1 MDILDTLLT
10 QYANSPII
18 VGLLEGLNE
27 AIDPSANIEQFY
39 NIVLNLKTAQGYGLD
54 IWGIIVGIGRNVPV
68 DLSDDP
74 KMGFYGSDN
83 TPFNVAPFNGSGGKF
98 VSYALPDNLYR
109 KLIIIKAYAN
119 ILYAT
124 APNINKLLYYIFEE
138 RAYYRI
144 IGGMQAQYVFEF
156 TPTQFERLIIFS
168 LGILP
173 VPCGVSV
180 EYTILNTAKTFG
192 FLGSKLQPF
201 NQGSFKNG

>member
-1 MDILDTLLT
+1 MDIIDTLLT
-10 QYANSPII
+10 QYANSPIL

-27 AIDPSANIEQFY
+27 VIDPSVDIEQFY
-39 NIVLNLKTAQGYGLD
+39 NLVLNLKTAQGYGLD
-54 IWGIIVGIGRNVPV
+54 IWGNIVGIGRNVSA
-68 DLSDDP
+68 DLSTDP
-74 KMGFYGSDN
+74 KMGFYGTGY

-98 VSYALPDNLYR
+98 VSYALPDDLYR

-124 APNINKLLYYIFEE
+124 APNINKFLYYIFEE
-138 RAYYRI
+138 RAYYRV

-156 TPTQFERLIIFS
+156 TPTQFERLIIFT

-180 EYTILNTAKTFG
+180 EYTVLNTATTFG

-201 NQGSFKNG
+201 NQGSFRNG